1 MGIVAKQSARN
12 SVALATGLLLGAVNT
27 MYVLPKA
34 FEGFEEGWGLLRI
47 LTAWGTIL
55 AQILAL
61 GSPSAI
67 LRFLP
72 GAGNDQRREASMLTT
87 LCLLPAVAF
96 ALVGLASTFAGSEML
111 LALDANA
118 GWLLQDRVGAFLFMA
133 GAYLAMLLLKSAL
146 IHRMR
151 TVVVT
156 VIQEVWLKGS
166 YLALAMVYLKGWMP
180 FETFF
185 TWFLYSYA
193 AAVLLMISE
202 AWSAG
207 TRLAA
212 PQIRQDA
219 RPFLEYGMFA
229 LWNNGAR
236 TVAKNLD
243 FVMVGALL
251 GLAAVPRYTFAFFIA
266 TVVSMPLRAMS
277 PILRSLTSKAVA
289 THGPEHSGEQ
299 LKQAARVQLAVTA
312 ALLVAIVAGMPALD
326 LALPE
331 SYQGLKWV
339 VLAVGVTFVAEA
351 SGGTAGPILQF
362 SSRYKLA
369 LPINLGLVAM
379 TVATNYALMQ
389 WLGWGIEG
397 AAVATG
403 LTGVWN
409 MGWRTSLM
417 WRLFRI
423 HPFSKG
429 WAWVL
434 VLALAFGVGSSFVD
448 VPAAVMA
455 WGKVG
460 QLAYAVLFGGLAG
473 GAVLGSAWAL
483 GCLPEVTTEMKKRL
497 NPKGT
502 GA

>member
-12 SVALATGLLLGAVNT
+12 SVALVTGLLLGAINT

-72 GAGNDQRREASMLTT
+72 HASDAKRESMLTT
-87 LCLLPAVAF
+87 LCLFPAVAL
-96 ALVGLASTFAGSEML
+96 AVVGVVSTFAGANAL

-118 GWLLQDRVGAFLFMA
+118 GWLLEDRVGAFVFMA
-133 GAYLAMLLLKSAL
+133 GAYLAMLLLKAAL
-146 IHRMR
+146 VHRMR
-151 TVVVT
+151 TVAVT
-156 VIQEVWLKGS
+156 VIQEVWLKGT
-166 YLALAMVYLKGWMP
+166 YLALAVLYLQGLMP

-185 TWFLYSYA
+185 RWFLYSYA
-193 AAVLLMISE
+193 AAVVLMFGE
-202 AWSAG
+202 AWGGGA
-207 TRLAA
+207 RLGQ
-212 PQIRQDA
+212 PELRKDVG
-219 RPFLEYGMFA
+219 PFFEYGMFA
-229 LWNNGAR
+229 LMNNGAR

-289 THGPEHSGEQ
+289 AQGAKQSGSQ
-299 LKQAARVQLAVTA
+299 LQQAARVQLAVTA
-312 ALLVAIVAGMPALD
+312 AILVAILAGMPALD

-331 SYQGLKWV
+331 YQGLRWV
-339 VLAVGVTFVAEA
+339 VLAVGMAFVAEA

-362 SSRYKLA
+362 SERYKLA
-369 LPINLGLVAM
+369 LPINLGLVVM
-379 TVATNYALMQ
+379 TLITNYAFMQ
-389 WLGWGIEG
+389 WLGWDIEG
-397 AAVATG
+397 AALATG

-423 HPFSKG
+423 HPFSLQWFTVG
-429 WAWVL
+429 FIAL
-434 VLALAFGVGSSFVD
+434 VVAGVSFVVD
-448 VPAAVMA
+448 IPVSASSWVSPPN
-455 WGKVG
+455 WHSPCFEVG
-460 QLAYAVLFGGLAG
+460 
-473 GAVLGSAWAL
+473 
-483 GCLPEVTTEMKKRL
+483 LPEASCWAVVGRL
-497 NPKGT
+497 AAFPR
-502 GA
+502 

>member
-12 SVALATGLLLGAVNT
+12 SVALATGLLLGAINT

-61 GSPSAI
+61 GSPSSI

-72 GAGNDQRREASMLTT
+72 KADNPRHEASMFTT
-87 LCLLPAVAF
+87 LCLLPAIAF
-96 ALVGLASTFAGSEML
+96 ALVGVGAAFAGPEIL
-111 LALDANA
+111 LTLDANA
-118 GWLLQDRVGAFLFMA
+118 GWLLQDRMGAFLFMA
-133 GAYLAMLLLKSAL
+133 GAYLSMYLLTAVLT
-146 IHRMR
+146 HRMR

-166 YLALAMVYLKGWMP
+166 YLVLALIYLQGWMP

-193 AAVLLMISE
+193 AAVLLLISE
-202 AWSAG
+202 AWGSKV
-207 TRLAA
+207 RLA
-212 PQIRQDA
+212 PPNFREQGST
-219 RPFLEYGMFA
+219 FLEYGFYA
-229 LWNNGAR
+229 LGNDGAR
-236 TVAKNLD
+236 VVTRNLD

-251 GLAAVPRYTFAFFIA
+251 GLAVVPRYTFAFFIA
-266 TVVSMPLRAMS
+266 TVVSMPLRAMR

-289 THGPEHSGEQ
+289 EHGPENSGEE

-331 SYQGLKWV
+331 TYQGLHWV
-339 VLAVGVTFVAEA
+339 VLAVGLTYVLEA
-351 SGGTAGPILQF
+351 SAGTAGPILQF
-362 SSRYKLA
+362 SPRYRLA
-369 LPINLGLVAM
+369 LPLNLGLVLM
-379 TVATNYALMQ
+379 TVATNYVFIN
-389 WLGWGIEG
+389 WFGWGIEG
-397 AAVATG
+397 AAWATAMTG
-403 LTGVWN
+403 LWN
-409 MGWRTSLM
+409 MSWRTSLM

-423 HPFSKG
+423 HPFSASWMWMALLALILG
-429 WAWVL
+429 AGSFL
-434 VLALAFGVGSSFVD
+434 VGVPEAAHNWGKAGQLALAIVR
-448 VPAAVMA
+448 
-455 WGKVG
+455 
-460 QLAYAVLFGGLAG
+460 GGLAG
-473 GAVLGSAWAL
+473 GAMLGMAWAL

-497 NPKGT
+497 LPWGS

>member
-12 SVALATGLLLGAVNT
+12 SIALATGLLLGAINT

-72 GAGNDQRREASMLTT
+72 HAKDPKRESSMLTT
-87 LCLLPAVAF
+87 LCLFPAI
-96 ALVGLASTFAGSEML
+96 ALAVVGIVSTFAGADVL

-118 GWLLQDRVGAFLFMA
+118 GWLLEDRVGAFVFMA
-133 GAYLAMLLLKSAL
+133 GAYLAMLLLKAAL

-151 TVVVT
+151 TVAVT

-166 YLALAMVYLKGWMP
+166 YLALALVYLQGLMP

-185 TWFLYSYA
+185 RWFLCSYA
-193 AAVLLMISE
+193 AAVVLMLGE
-202 AWSAG
+202 AWGSGA
-207 TRLAA
+207 RLGQ
-212 PQIRQDA
+212 PELRKDA
-219 RPFLEYGMFA
+219 RPFFAYGMFA

-289 THGPEHSGEQ
+289 KDGAEKSGPQ
-299 LKQAARVQLAVTA
+299 LQQAARVQLAVTA

-331 SYQGLKWV
+331 NYQGLRWV
-339 VLAVGVTFVAEA
+339 VLAVGMAFVAEA

-362 SSRYKLA
+362 SERYKLA
-369 LPINLGLVAM
+369 LPINLGLVVM
-379 TVATNYALMQ
+379 TLVTNYAFMQ

-397 AAVATG
+397 AALATG

-417 WRLFRI
+417 WRLFHI

-429 WAWVL
+429 WLAVL
-434 VLALAFGVGSSFVD
+434 GLALLVGFGATQLGIPDTVTS
-448 VPAAVMA
+448 
-455 WGKVG
+455 WGKGG
-460 QLAYAVLFGGLAG
+460 QLAFALGLG
-473 GAVLGSAWAL
+473 GATGGSVLGLAWAL
-483 GCLPEVTTEMKKRL
+483 GCLPEVTTEINKRL
-497 NPKGT
+497 NRV
-502 GA
+502 

>member
-12 SVALATGLLLGAVNT
+12 SVALATGLLLGAINT

-61 GSPSAI
+61 GSPSSI

-72 GAGNDQRREASMLTT
+72 KADNPRHEASMFTT
-87 LCLLPAVAF
+87 LCLLPAIAF
-96 ALVGLASTFAGSEML
+96 ALVGLGAAFAGSEVL

-118 GWLLQDRVGAFLFMA
+118 GWLLQDRMGAFMFMA
-133 GAYLAMLLLKSAL
+133 GAYLSMYLLTAVLT
-146 IHRMR
+146 HRMR

-166 YLALAMVYLKGWMP
+166 YLALALIYLKGWMP

-193 AAVLLMISE
+193 AAVLLLISE
-202 AWSAG
+202 AWGSKV
-207 TRLAA
+207 RLAA
-212 PQIRQDA
+212 PNFQEQA
-219 RPFLEYGMFA
+219 RPFLDYGFYA
-229 LWNNGAR
+229 LGNDGAR
-236 TVAKNLD
+236 VVTRNLD

-251 GLAAVPRYTFAFFIA
+251 GLAVVPRYTFAFFIA
-266 TVVSMPLRAMS
+266 TVVSMPLRAMR

-289 THGPEHSGEQ
+289 VHGPEKSGEE

-331 SYQGLKWV
+331 TYQGLHWV
-339 VLAVGVTFVAEA
+339 VLAVGLTYVLEA
-351 SGGTAGPILQF
+351 SAGTAGPILQF
-362 SSRYKLA
+362 SSRYRLA
-369 LPINLGLVAM
+369 LPINLGLVLM
-379 TVATNYALMQ
+379 TVATNYVFIT
-389 WLGWGIEG
+389 WFGWGIEG
-397 AAVATG
+397 AAWATAMTG
-403 LTGVWN
+403 LWN
-409 MGWRTSLM
+409 MSWRTSLM

-423 HPFSKG
+423 HPFSAS
-429 WAWVL
+429 WLWIA
-434 VLALAFGVGSSFVD
+434 VLALVIGAGSFFLGV
-448 VPAAVMA
+448 PETANT
-455 WGKVG
+455 WGKTG
-460 QLAYAVLFGGLAG
+460 QMAFAVVRGGVAG
-473 GAVLGSAWAL
+473 GTMLGIAWAL
-483 GCLPEVTTEMKKRL
+483 GCLPEVTIEMKKRL